1 MMAHPI
7 PPMHSSPISRAS
19 SRACASAATAR
30 EQGQALVEFA
40 LAFGVLIM
48 LFLGI
53 VGMAW
58 TFFAWLSTSSAARE
72 GARFVVGESDSTD
85 SEVIAHICNTT
96 VALGGSAAN
105 CNNLISGG
113 DVTVSIEPTAI
124 SSRVSG
130 AQITVNVA
138 YRVPVP
144 TLRAS
149 FINGGGIT
157 FLGPIW
163 VNSRSVM
170 RIE

>member
-1 MMAHPI
+1 M
-7 PPMHSSPISRAS
+7 
-19 SRACASAATAR
+19 T
-30 EQGQALVEFA
+30 
-40 LAFGVLIM
+40 
-48 LFLGI
+48 
-53 VGMAW
+53 W

-72 GARFVVGESDSTD
+72 GARFVVGESDATD
-85 SEVIAHICNTT
+85 GEVIAHICNTT
-96 VALGGSAAN
+96 VAMGGSAAN
-105 CNNLISGG
+105 CNSLVTGG
-113 DVTVSIEPTAI
+113 DVTVSVEPAAV

-149 FINGGGIT
+149 FFNGGGIT